1 MKSHDISVQPKSAPS
16 TTKEHLWDRNFILL
30 LAGSSVSTAGD
41 SITFIVFGFL
51 AYSTTQ
57 STALYSLSLIC
68 HFLPGILVS
77 LVSGPIVDRSN
88 PVRVM
93 VYADIFRAIAIF
105 VFVLVYS
112 MYEIDIW
119 GILTLAFF
127 NGLAEAWF
135 SPASK
140 ALTVRII
147 HKKNLA
153 KSLGILNG
161 FDEAIELAF
170 KGIGGFL
177 VATLKPLAL
186 LVADGMSFVA
196 SAVSESSIKP
206 EKAEPSVAKST
217 TSSFLNDC
225 KDGFNH
231 VFKRPDLKQILYIQG
246 FLSFFAIPGYVLL
259 LPMLSNSFDNGVEL
273 YGLALSA
280 LALGNVAGSLGYSK
294 HSFLDRYHLLLG
306 SILGFS
312 AIWAIVASLHSLEAI
327 IVLILVLGFFQSI
340 SRITLQSVW
349 LERLDSR
356 YVGRA
361 SSIQS
366 LIFST
371 LIPVGIILSG
381 LLGELFSPTDVLT
394 CAYLACFLI
403 SAVILWNRG
412 TKNAIRN

>member
-1 MKSHDISVQPKSAPS
+1 MK
-16 TTKEHLWDRNFILL
+16 ENLWNRNFILL

-57 STALYSLSLIC
+57 STALYSLTLVC

-88 PVRVM
+88 PVKVM
-93 VYADIFRAIAIF
+93 VYADVFRAIAIF

-112 MYEIDIW
+112 IYEIDIW
-119 GILTLAFF
+119 GILALAFF

-177 VATLKPLAL
+177 VSTFRPLAL
-186 LVADGMSFVA
+186 LIVDGMSFVA

-206 EKAEPSVAKST
+206 DKEELSVAKST
-217 TSSFLNDC
+217 TSGFLNDC
-225 KDGFNH
+225 KDGFTH
-231 VFKRPDLKQILYIQG
+231 VFQRPELRQILYIQG
-246 FLSFFAIPGYVLL
+246 FLSFFAIPSYVLL
-259 LPMLSNSFDNGVEL
+259 LPMLSMSFDNGIEL

-280 LALGNVAGSLGYSK
+280 LALGNVAGSLGYTK
-294 HSFLDRYHLLLG
+294 LTTLNRYHLLFR
-306 SILGFS
+306 SVLGFS
-312 AIWAIVASLHSLEAI
+312 MIWAIVPTLRSLDVI

-349 LERLDSR
+349 LEKLGSQ

-366 LIFST
+366 LVFST

-381 LLGELFSPTDVLT
+381 LLGELYSPSEVLE
-394 CAYLACFLI
+394 YSYIACFTI
-403 SAVILWNRG
+403 SAIMLWNKN
-412 TKNAIRN
+412 TKSAIRN